1 MRNLHLSMYICI
13 GAIRKKVLVAQS
25 CLTLCHP
32 MECRPPESSV
42 HGILQA
48 RVLEWLPFPSPG
60 DLPNPGIEAG
70 SPAFQADALT
80 SVPPGKPI
88 FSSWFSPNAYFLV
101 VQMVKHL
108 STMRETQVQ
117 SLGWEDPLE
126 KEAATTPVLLPGE
139 SHGWRSL
146 LGYSPRGG
154 KESDTTE
161 RLHFN
166 FWNLHEDRY
175 IQ

>member
-1 MRNLHLSMYICI
+1 MFHVFIDKLFKFELPSEST
-13 GAIRKKVLVAQS
+13 GAFLVAQR
-25 CLTLCHP
+25 LK
-32 MECRPPESSV
+32 R
-42 HGILQA
+42 
-48 RVLEWLPFPSPG
+48 LP
-60 DLPNPGIEAG
+60 L
-70 SPAFQADALT
+70 
-80 SVPPGKPI
+80 
-88 FSSWFSPNAYFLV
+88 
-101 VQMVKHL
+101 
-108 STMRETQVQ
+108 MRETQVQ

-146 LGYSPRGG
+146 LGYSPLGG